1 MTRKKKQSLNNPW
14 YDLSNIYQDMELDLV
29 NSLKRNLVK
38 HIDDEKK
45 EGFKYEMWQSAKL
58 RDIEMFRQ
66 ENRDIIKSYKPEI
79 EKLIEDSI
87 LASYD
92 TGVNKVVNDVVDVS
106 DKLIDKDIKINL
118 PTKIEPVIPPNTEH
132 LTPKQEVIF
141 ENSTRTK
148 EGVFFKTNNEKLKAI
163 IVESKKTINKPTAN
177 ILRYQE
183 DQYRR
188 IIFKTQIKLVN
199 GSMTLE
205 QAIDEATKE
214 FLKNGISN
222 IRYRDGKSV
231 NIADYA
237 AMCLRTSNHKA
248 FLTGQGAKRK
258 ELGITTVLV
267 SQHGTACP
275 LCIPWQN
282 EILIDDVFSGG
293 KKEDGPYQLVS
304 KAVSEGLL
312 HVNCMHDLLTYIDG
326 VTKRPKTIDPAET
339 EERYKIKQDLRKL
352 ERGIRK
358 QKRIVAGTIDID
370 NYNKEKIKLERLEK
384 GYKDFLKEHKDFR
397 GNDNRLKVEGLSNK
411 DLKEHEK
418 ELLKPAIDDKIKEI
432 RKYTKSDEH
441 TKFDIAAKKVI
452 EHGIKTG
459 NEGLMW
465 LDLKGNEIIEFV
477 TGDSSKVNITKD
489 TINYL
494 ASLEK
499 NSVISL
505 HNHPGSSSFSSSDM
519 DVACRI
525 ESVKEMRV
533 IGHDGTKYFLE
544 IGSGIRPS
552 FSDIDEAY
560 HVIRNKLNSKYQ
572 KIFDETGDSKGTWKE
587 QSHEINEELARI
599 FNWTYRRELK

>member
-87 LASYD
+87 QAAYD
-92 TGVNKVVNDVVDVS
+92 TGVNKVVNDVVAVS

-141 ENSTRTK
+141 ENSTRDK
-148 EGVFFKTNNEKLKAI
+148 EGVFFKTNNGKLKAI
-163 IVESKKTINKPTAN
+163 IDESKKTINKPTAN

-199 GSMTLE
+199 GSLTLK

-326 VTKRPKTIDPAET
+326 VTKRPKTIDPTAT
-339 EERYKIKQDLRKL
+339 EERYKLKQDLRKL

-358 QKRIVAGTIDID
+358 QKRIVAGTVDID
-370 NYNKEKIKLERLEK
+370 NYNKEKIKLERLER
-384 GYKDFLKEHKDFR
+384 GYKDFLKEHKEFR
-397 GNDNRLKVEGLSNK
+397 EDKKRLKVQDIDKTTQKLQ
-411 DLKEHEK
+411 KEQM
-418 ELLKPAIDDKIKEI
+418 KIKEGLQKEEYRSRI
-432 RKYTKSDEH
+432 DS
-441 TKFDIAAKKVI
+441 KK
-452 EHGIKTG
+452 
-459 NEGLMW
+459 W
-465 LDLKGNEIIEFV
+465 LDSQFISDKKFNSHYDKHG
-477 TGDSSKVNITKD
+477 K
-489 TINYL
+489 
-494 ASLEK
+494 SL
-499 NSVISL
+499 
-505 HNHPGSSSFSSSDM
+505 
-519 DVACRI
+519 
-525 ESVKEMRV
+525 
-533 IGHDGTKYFLE
+533 
-544 IGSGIRPS
+544 GI
-552 FSDIDEAY
+552 
-560 HVIRNKLNSKYQ
+560 NSKEEYLQ
-572 KIFDETGDSKGTWKE
+572 KGRNLLSEPISEDVLGHVSTNGTVFKIRISTNEFACGSKDMNIMTYYKRKKDIVAYLKE
-587 QSHEINEELARI
+587 QEEKYGKI
-599 FNWTYRRELK
+599 

>member
-29 NSLKRNLVK
+29 NSLKRNLIK

-87 LASYD
+87 QTAYD
-92 TGVNKVVNDVVDVS
+92 TGVNKVVNDVVAVS

-163 IVESKKTINKPTAN
+163 IDESKKTINKPTAN

-199 GSMTLE
+199 GSLTLE

-326 VTKRPKTIDPAET
+326 VTKRPKTIDPTAT
-339 EERYKIKQDLRKL
+339 EERYKLKQDLRKL

-358 QKRIVAGTIDID
+358 QKRIVAGTVDID
-370 NYNKEKIKLERLEK
+370 NYNKEKIKLERLER
-384 GYKDFLKEHKDFR
+384 GYKDFLKEHKEFR
-397 GNDNRLKVEGLSNK
+397 EDKKRLKVQDIDKTTQKLQ
-411 DLKEHEK
+411 KEQM
-418 ELLKPAIDDKIKEI
+418 KIKEGLQKEEYRSRI
-432 RKYTKSDEH
+432 DS
-441 TKFDIAAKKVI
+441 KK
-452 EHGIKTG
+452 
-459 NEGLMW
+459 W
-465 LDLKGNEIIEFV
+465 LDSQFISDKKFNSHYDKHG
-477 TGDSSKVNITKD
+477 K
-489 TINYL
+489 
-494 ASLEK
+494 SL
-499 NSVISL
+499 
-505 HNHPGSSSFSSSDM
+505 
-519 DVACRI
+519 
-525 ESVKEMRV
+525 
-533 IGHDGTKYFLE
+533 
-544 IGSGIRPS
+544 GI
-552 FSDIDEAY
+552 
-560 HVIRNKLNSKYQ
+560 NSKEEYLQ
-572 KIFDETGDSKGTWKE
+572 KGRNLLSEPISEDVLGHVSTNGTVFKIRISTNEFACGSKDMNIMTYYKRKKDIVAYLKE
-587 QSHEINEELARI
+587 QEEKYGKI
-599 FNWTYRRELK
+599 